1 MKTKSKIIIAC
12 VLILVIALAVTF
24 IIIRTYIHKL
34 KQLTASGTTAKADE
48 TFNGESVE
56 MSTAEI
62 VSIYNEAFNNTAKSE
77 KIVSNGHFLVDR
89 DRSSWIFSVSGEK
102 SSVLQLNLFAYLLEY
117 SDYEM
122 KGLQIASLTP
132 EDILYSSA
140 RENAK
145 AIELKIKIK
154 ECDFKYERYFDI
166 IKSKNI
172 PVERTGFG
180 AADIYNV
187 FEAVGEKGDDETFTL
202 GTGTFNN
209 RNDYAKYG
217 PALLNCIIDKQTR
230 TIIECK
236 MNYDLLIK
244 SDYFYTKKS
253 DGSYGANYRDIELY
267 INAHFSYPY
276 TATMPMKDGQTV
288 SQKNN

>member
-1 MKTKSKIIIAC
+1 MKIKLIIAC
-12 VLILVIALAVTF
+12 ILILVISLAATF
-24 IIIRTYIHKL
+24 IIVRTGIHKDKKL
-34 KQLTASGTTAKADE
+34 SLPQVTTEVEE
-48 TFNGESVE
+48 TFEGEPVE

-62 VSIYNEAFNNTAKSE
+62 VSLYNEAFNNTAKKE
-77 KIVSNGHFLVDR
+77 IIISNGHFFVDR
-89 DRSSWIFSVSGEK
+89 DRSSWIFGVSGEK

-145 AIELKIKIK
+145 SIELKIKTK
-154 ECDFKYERYFDI
+154 ECDFNYERYFDI

-244 SDYFYTKKS
+244 SDYFYTKKV
-253 DGSYGANYRDIELY
+253 DGSYGSNYSDIELY
-267 INAHFSYPY
+267 INAYFSYPY
-276 TATMPMKDGQTV
+276 IATMPMKNGTTV
-288 SQKNN
+288 SQ